1 MLRDT
6 WNAIV
11 YILHELLAD
20 RADIFA
26 ECGAEHH
33 DLLAMGSAAE
43 DFLHV
48 FAHICGGEGGR

>member
-6 WNAIV
+6 WNAII

-20 RADIFA
+20 RADFFA
-26 ECGAEHH
+26 ECSAEHH

-48 FAHICGGEGGR
+48 FAHICEGEG